1 MSGAA
6 GKKGEAGGGKG
17 RKRASAGGSRSDLPR
32 RLGDIITPALDRL
45 AGGDEAR
52 AYAAWARAVGDPVA
66 GGTQAEGVSPR
77 PAHHRVRFVGLGQ
90 RAHLPRAGDPAPHGR
105 GRAGAPRPA
114 IPLRHRPPPGAAGR
128 GSRWS
133 GAGCRGVSGAGFRA
147 LRDEGEV
154 SARTVRTGRA
164 RCRAGPGGRGRR
176 RTTPSGYRGR
186 SATVIAGAPHG
197 SRSRH
202 PVWLTKTAGLRRF
215 WWDLRVALS
224 LRFCYT
230 HAGRSCL
237 PPATLSSPSATVR
250 SCEEVALRR
259 PRYPGPRGP

>member
-6 GKKGEAGGGKG
+6 GKKGGGG
-17 RKRASAGGSRSDLPR
+17 RRARAGSEPPPAAAGDDLPR

-77 PAHHRVRFVGLGQ
+77 AAHHRVRVVGLGQ

-128 GSRWS
+128 GPRWS
-133 GAGCRGVSGAGFRA
+133 GAGRRGVSGAGFRA
-147 LRDEGEV
+147 LRDEREV
-154 SARTVRTGRA
+154 SARTARTGRA
-164 RCRAGPGGRGRR
+164 RRRAGPGGRSRR
-176 RTTPSGYRGR
+176 RTTPGGYRGR

-215 WWDLRVALS
+215 CWDLRVALS
-224 LRFCYT
+224 L
-230 HAGRSCL
+230 
-237 PPATLSSPSATVR
+237 TVLLY
-250 SCEEVALRR
+250 LRR
-259 PRYPGPRGP
+259 QVLPASRYPVQPLGHCEVV